1 MADTTERFE
10 VIGDDGGSFDA
21 LGVKLEAALERG
33 LSGATREMS
42 AELRK
47 VTSQIAAQFR
57 KMNLEGDIR
66 GAARAARD
74 LGRAMG
80 SSSDVLEDIRRDA
93 EALRRTIAAQAQTK
107 NAFIDPAEFAL
118 LNRSIEKLQ
127 AFQARSRL
135 IDPTDTAEVRKLRL
149 EFGALSA
156 EATKAKAEVQSSTR
170 SLTSQGVAEL
180 RRQQAGERQAQRERL
195 VELQKASSTAKF
207 IAQREQQAI
216 LSDVQRSNARR
227 VQLTRFMFESLG
239 RLERGLGTVIQG
251 TARAATR
258 GIARIYQDTL
268 GRVSALFTRNSQTI
282 RNITKST
289 SDNRLSILRS
299 SYSREERL
307 LEQSMSR
314 QTQII
319 QRQQQQ
325 AQTGVIGAARRTS
338 LLGLGGGLAGAGFL
352 TAGFQR
358 FSEIEAL
365 QRQFEALTGSATDA
379 ERILQEVRVFAKQT
393 PFDVTGV
400 ATLAKGFLAMK
411 TPLDQVLPRVRLLAD
426 AVALTGGNAD
436 SLERIQRALGQV
448 ISAGRLQGD
457 ELNQLAENL
466 PGLNI
471 RQILAD
477 QITGGDVRALNDLQ
491 EAGEI
496 SADAFINGILG
507 GLAAD
512 TRLTGASEDLA
523 KTLGGRF
530 ANLEES
536 FQDTAASVIGL
547 FADQLKLAM
556 QGAEIALSGVS
567 SFIKGEVGPAFQVLR
582 TAIGGAAIAIGGL
595 LVAKV
600 AGEALQLLA
609 GSARLLL
616 TPFGAIVA
624 VVGGLGAAFAIMR
637 DRSEEFRDVT
647 DRIGRLLRTTVGRVF
662 ESIGDTIERVRD
674 AFSTAS
680 EPIIGTADAL
690 ERASKPAQTFITTI
704 GRKFADAIATAGRF
718 LTDTFIPAIGDAA
731 IFIGRN
737 LGPAI
742 EFVREQIGNLAR
754 IVGTAATGAF
764 EKLRPHLESARGIL
778 GEVADAIRAVVS
790 GASSLTGLLPA
801 AGAALA
807 GGLAFGPVGALVG
820 GLATGIATLSPTLRN
835 AIVEGVKGAAAG
847 IREVFNGID
856 WGGLAVGA
864 LDFVNRVGFYL
875 GRIAT
880 DRRTVTA
887 LLAIAG
893 TAAAVALKF
902 VQGFVAGV
910 IDNLPSLVDL
920 GLDMGE
926 AFLGGFGRAATLGIG
941 VLLAGVGISKLLNK
955 QFRILGS
962 SSAIE
967 FAKGFRGNLSRGQDF
982 LASAFGFN
990 ANNFRRQSAQMFGQL
1005 RRDLDNELRRLNAGL
1020 SRSALSGGVVAASG
1034 FGGRATTQDIEDAR
1048 RRMAALNE
1056 TIGAGATAGLRFRG
1070 AISDAF
1076 TSIRNNQA
1084 GIRGIFSSI
1093 GQGLGDARA
1102 AIRGQGAAIGTALGL
1117 AVTGGFASA
1126 MGGATL
1132 AGGNV
1137 AGGLGQILLSSLVT
1151 GLAIGGGAGAVVGAL
1166 VGGIGLATA
1175 AIKASGEAAKAAKVA
1190 IAGYRDIFLEA
1201 ARAGQDAAPKLV
1213 EEIFNTLI
1221 DLAPDVRAALVD
1233 VGVTAEDVFAFAGMD
1248 ANVREAFGKATKS
1261 INDLADVTRGTK
1273 TEQIELQEAIDATGR
1288 VTDDAARGALER
1300 LIQAYKDGTISG
1312 DTLAAAVDA
1321 LKNTT
1326 FNSAEAAR
1334 QAGIDIKLLGD
1345 AGEKTSGQ
1353 LAPFS
1358 TLFENL
1364 RGHVDNARTA
1374 FSEAGRVAEEELK
1387 VAVQNTLTEVDKL
1400 LNPSAGTL
1408 QVEME
1413 RAIGALQGIGT
1424 QLEGGLQL
1432 EGILGGA
1439 EVETALRNLRESATS
1454 VIKQG
1459 LQDGLTESQIDDN
1472 LRLLQGAVDELDLS
1486 PEAKAKLAAELQ
1498 AAIDADIPELPTP
1511 TFDAEAVRDRGRDM
1525 GAVAKSGVEEVGFS
1539 SVGGEAASGFA
1550 RGMTSPSAFAGV
1562 TAAAGRLARAAVQTA
1577 RSALRISSPSRVF
1590 MGLGSEVA
1598 EGFSLGI
1605 INNLG
1610 FVTTAGAR
1618 MSAELISAT
1627 KGALDDLNAEIAA
1640 NRESL
1645 FSRLLGGT
1653 SGLDSARRGIQSAL
1667 TGLTEGL
1674 AGPIREALESGVGP
1688 NLRFDIA
1695 GGNENRS
1702 TLAGVVDQIKSLTL
1716 DLMESGATPQ
1726 QAVAEAL
1733 KARAQALDIAAF
1745 LGFDR
1750 AGVDSFF
1757 TALGLSAKSLETFT
1771 SQLLTD
1777 TQRLKTE
1784 AEQREFDRL
1793 KQEREQEQQD
1803 RAGGGVNIGEMIFNL
1818 PYAQPEA
1825 IALAVANRVARSV

>member
-156 EATKAKAEVQSSTR
+156 EATKAKAEVQSRTR

-289 SDNRLSILRS
+289 SDSRLSILRS
-299 SYSREERL
+299 SHSREERL
-307 LEQSMSR
+307 LRQSMSR

-530 ANLEES
+530 ANLKES

-556 QGAEIALSGVS
+556 QGAEIALSGIS

-680 EPIIGTADAL
+680 EPILGTADAL

-835 AIVEGVKGAAAG
+835 AIVEGVRGAAAG

-967 FAKGFRGNLSRGQDF
+967 FANGFRGNLSRGQDF

-990 ANNFRRQSAQMFGQL
+990 ANNFQRQARRAAVNAQAALEAEF
-1005 RRDLDNELRRLNAGL
+1005 RRLNAAVG
-1020 SRSALSGGVVAASG
+1020 RAGMTQVALPL
-1034 FGGRATTQDIEDAR
+1034 GGRASQTQLNAVR
-1048 RRMAALNE
+1048 REYGRL
-1056 TIGAGATAGLRFRG
+1056 TSQIGEAQAAGLRFRI
-1070 AISDAF
+1070 AITDTFAA
-1076 TSIRNNQA
+1076 IRNSSG
-1084 GIRGIFSSI
+1084 GIRGVFSSI

-1126 MGGATL
+1126 MGGAAL

-1248 ANVREAFGKATKS
+1248 ANAREAFGNATKS

-1312 DTLAAAVDA
+1312 DTLAAAVDT

-1345 AGEKTSGQ
+1345 AGEAASGQ

-1424 QLEGGLQL
+1424 QLQGGLQL
-1432 EGILGGA
+1432 GGILGGA

-1472 LRLLQGAVDELDLS
+1472 LRLLQGAVTELDLS

-1511 TFDAEAVRDRGRDM
+1511 TFDVEAVRDRGRDM
-1525 GAVAKSGVEEVGFS
+1525 GAAAKSGVEEVGFS

-1733 KARAQALDIAAF
+1733 KARAQALDIATF